1 MAVMYR
7 GRNKMILQCFDSRFY
22 TFKVESLVY
31 ARTLPVNVKFST
43 KYKQIKASVD
53 EIGLIEPIVVYINDA
68 NDKVIL
74 DGHLRVEVLKE
85 LGITTAHCLISPV
98 EDTYSY
104 NKRVSRLTIVQAQ
117 NMLLKAVESGV
128 SVEKLCAVLG
138 VTPDTLIGKLK
149 ISDGIAPEV
158 MALLAEKNVPQTI
171 FSVLKKLKFY
181 KQIEMVNIMISINN
195 FTRKFAMSMLHAVAS
210 EHLVAPK
217 KDASRETDIRKNLE
231 RLEKE
236 MASVQV
242 ETQHLQDEY
251 AENNLRLVII
261 KNHIERLLAN
271 GQVLNWLYDNHQEYL
286 SVLKQISGLDDLNK
300 LGQASVE

>member
-1 MAVMYR
+1 M
-7 GRNKMILQCFDSRFY
+7 
-22 TFKVESLVY
+22 
-31 ARTLPVNVKFST
+31 
-43 KYKQIKASVD
+43 
-53 EIGLIEPIVVYINDA
+53 VYINDA

-181 KQIEMVNIMISINN
+181 KQIEMVNTMISINN
-195 FTRKFAMSMLHAVAS
+195 FTRKFAMSMLHAVAP

-300 LGQASVE
+300 LGQTIEE

>member
-1 MAVMYR
+1 
-7 GRNKMILQCFDSRFY
+7 MILQCFDSRFY

-68 NDKVIL
+68 NDKIIL

-195 FTRKFAMSMLHAVAS
+195 FTCKFAMSMLHAVAS

>member
-1 MAVMYR
+1 
-7 GRNKMILQCFDSRFY
+7 MISQCFDSRFY

-261 KNHIERLLAN
+261 KNHIERLL
-271 GQVLNWLYDNHQEYL
+271 NWLYDNHQEYL

>member
-1 MAVMYR
+1 
-7 GRNKMILQCFDSRFY
+7 MISQCFDSRFY

-195 FTRKFAMSMLHAVAS
+195 FTCKFAMSMQHAVAS

>member
-1 MAVMYR
+1 
-7 GRNKMILQCFDSRFY
+7 MISQCFDSRFY

-104 NKRVSRLTIVQAQ
+104 NKRVSRLTIAQAQ

-181 KQIEMVNIMISINN
+181 KQIEMVNTMISINN

>member
-1 MAVMYR
+1 M
-7 GRNKMILQCFDSRFY
+7 
-22 TFKVESLVY
+22 
-31 ARTLPVNVKFST
+31 
-43 KYKQIKASVD
+43 
-53 EIGLIEPIVVYINDA
+53 VYINDA

-195 FTRKFAMSMLHAVAS
+195 FTCKFAMSMLHAVAS

>member
-1 MAVMYR
+1 
-7 GRNKMILQCFDSRFY
+7 MISQCFDPRFY

-53 EIGLIEPIVVYINDA
+53 EIGLIEPIVVYINDT
-68 NDKVIL
+68 NEKIIL
-74 DGHLRVEVLKE
+74 DGHLRVEILKE
-85 LGITTAHCLISPV
+85 LGIMTAHCLISPV

-117 NMLLKAVESGV
+117 NMLLRAVESGV
-128 SVEKLCAVLG
+128 SVEKLCVVLG

-181 KQIEMVNIMISINN
+181 KQIEMVNTMISINN
-195 FTRKFAMSMLHAVAS
+195 FTRKFAMSMLHAVS
-210 EHLVAPK
+210 PEHLVEPK
-217 KDASRETDIRKNLE
+217 KDARRETDIRKNLE

-261 KNHIERLLAN
+261 KNHIERLLDN
-271 GQVLNWLYDNHQEYL
+271 GQVLNWLYDNHQDYL
-286 SVLKQISGLDDLNK
+286 SVLKQVSGLDDLNK
-300 LGQASVE
+300 LNQNAGG